1 MTEQRRKYEK
11 DKKDAERV
19 FERAKR
25 EWLVTWR
32 DDERHQ
38 RDSDRKDEQ
47 NSRKRER
54 EQRDADRD
62 LSQLEK
68 LLERREAEAAQRF
81 VLSFNHKKR
90 EIPYFSQIRFIRT
103 RLVISFVLTHLFD
116 RAPILFIIIFY
127 CEYCWY

>member
-38 RDSDRKDEQ
+38 RDSDRRDEQ

-81 VLSFNHKKR
+81 VL
-90 EIPYFSQIRFIRT
+90 FIQPRKT
-103 RLVISFVLTHLFD
+103 RNVIFFTNSLYLDLDEDVTGSN
-116 RAPILFIIIFY
+116 PFI
-127 CEYCWY
+127 